1 MDKAPKN
8 TFTVI
13 SCVNRGFTLI
23 ELMIVVAIIGILAA
37 IAIPQYS
44 DYTSRAR
51 AVGTAAELDVF
62 KVAIGLCMWE
72 NGNRPAPCKD
82 VGQNGIPNV
91 VPTKNILTFQIVP
104 GTLALTGTS
113 GSTSSGGLPLTYNLL
128 PNFVEGAAHVT
139 WLQDRPTSTICDDV
153 RGLKPG
159 YGGC

>member
-1 MDKAPKN
+1 MDKATKN
-8 TFTVI
+8 TFMII
-13 SCVNRGFTLI
+13 SRGDRGFTLI

-51 AVGTAAELDVF
+51 AVGTVAELDVF

-82 VGQNGIPNV
+82 VGQNGIPNIV
-91 VPTKNILTFQIVP
+91 TTKNILTFQIVP
-104 GTLALTGTS
+104 VTLALTGTS
-113 GSTSSGGLPLTYNLL
+113 GATSSGGVALTYNLV
-128 PNFVEGAAHVT
+128 PKFIEDAAHVT
-139 WLQDRPTSTICDDV
+139 WLQDPASTICDSV
-153 RGLKPG
+153 RGLKSG